1 MKTFF
6 DSSQYGYFQ
15 KQQIDPQ
22 SFQCGYCNN
31 PVTSDRGYK
40 IGGHRDGSGN
50 QVGGVYICPSCQ
62 GALFCDVQK
71 NFYPKPTMGNA
82 VQNLPPGIAA
92 LYSEAR
98 ACCGVGGYTAAVLS
112 CRKILMHIAVDL
124 GAEQN
129 KSFMHYVEWMHDNHH
144 IPPKGKT
151 WVDHIR
157 SKGNEA
163 NHEITIAKQSD
174 AERLIKFTEM
184 LLKVNYEF
192 PGSLPKEQAPTT
204 PSTIQ

>member
-1 MKTFF
+1 
-6 DSSQYGYFQ
+6 
-15 KQQIDPQ
+15 
-22 SFQCGYCNN
+22 
-31 PVTSDRGYK
+31 
-40 IGGHRDGSGN
+40 
-50 QVGGVYICPSCQ
+50 
-62 GALFCDVQK
+62 
-71 NFYPKPTMGNA
+71 MGNA
-82 VQNLPPGIAA
+82 VNNLPPDITS

-98 ACCGVGGYTAAVLS
+98 ACCSVGGYTAAMLA

-144 IPPKGKT
+144 IPPKAKA

-163 NHEITIAKQSD
+163 NHEITIAKAPD
-174 AERLIKFTEM
+174 AELIIKFTEM

-192 PGSLPKEQAPTT
+192 PGILPNT
-204 PSTIQ
+204 